1 MRKNSS
7 NGRSVSPFGVRL
19 YSTLGGDDRVG
30 FALYQ
35 PVCFQF
41 AQLFGE
47 HALGNVTYIALELVE
62 AFGSC
67 QQMIKGNALPFAADN
82 IQSGCNGAL

>member
-1 MRKNSS
+1 MGAVSHPL
-7 NGRSVSPFGVRL
+7 RSGCIPL
-19 YSTLGGDDRVG
+19 WGGDRVD

-47 HALGNVTYIALELVE
+47 HALGNVTYIAFELVE

-67 QQMIKGNALPFAADN
+67 QQMIKGNTLPFAADN

>member
-1 MRKNSS
+1 MRKDSI
-7 NGRSVSPFGVRL
+7 NGRSVSHFEVRL
-19 YSTLGGDDRVG
+19 YSTLGGDRVDI
-30 FALYQ
+30 ALYR

-47 HALGNVTYIALELVE
+47 HALGNVTYIAFELVE

-67 QQMIKGNALPFAADN
+67 QQMIKGNTLPFAADN